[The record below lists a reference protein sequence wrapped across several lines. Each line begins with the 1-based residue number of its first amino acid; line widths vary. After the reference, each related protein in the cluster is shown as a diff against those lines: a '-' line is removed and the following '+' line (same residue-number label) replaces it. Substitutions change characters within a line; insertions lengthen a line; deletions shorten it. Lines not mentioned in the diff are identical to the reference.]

1 MIFIYIYINDVICR
15 ELNGIYYKRNFIFLI
30 DLFIKIKY
38 KLFKYKIIFKIQLIV
53 LKQKMVVGKI
63 LNKEIYIK
71 YFFIFNWK

>member
-30 DLFIKIKY
+30 DLFLKIKY

>member
-30 DLFIKIKY
+30 DLFLKIKY

-53 LKQKMVVGKI
+53 LKQKIVVGKI